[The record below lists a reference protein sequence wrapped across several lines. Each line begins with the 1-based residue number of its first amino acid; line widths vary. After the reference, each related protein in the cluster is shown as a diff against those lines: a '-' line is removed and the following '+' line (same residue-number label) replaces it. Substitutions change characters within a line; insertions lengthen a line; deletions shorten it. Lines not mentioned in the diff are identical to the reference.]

1 MQARK
6 ITVVQTK
13 NQKKSVVMTNATTLG
28 ELKEALTESGIDYE
42 GMTFYEGLSKT
53 ELKQDSSILPHDIER
68 NGTVTNELVFML
80 TNTDKKIRSGAMLR
94 PELYTYIKT
103 NNLQAE
109 VQRKF
114 GKNFTMC
121 KTADLQWIVDN
132 HMKGSKAAAS
142 IVSKEKVNTVQV
154 AAPVHEETQHNECDC
169 NGLNSAVV
177 TLAEAV
183 TRLVCML
190 EENNCLDEVDSSY
203 IRDVLNPIVNGAD
216 ATVERKAP
224 VKDDMASPYSD
235 DEIARMMYEM

>member
-1 MQARK
+1 MEARK
-6 ITVVQTK
+6 ITVVQTR
-13 NQKKSVVMTNATTLG
+13 NQKKSVVMTAATTLG
-28 ELKEALTESGIDYE
+28 ELKEALDEAGINYD

-121 KTADLQWIVDN
+121 KTADLQSVVDAHVN
-132 HMKGSKAAAS
+132 SKPAVLRLATGAPT
-142 IVSKEKVNTVQV
+142 VKKEPKAEVKTEVNV
-154 AAPVHEETQHNECDC
+154 APADSTT
-169 NGLNSAVV
+169 GIKTAFM
-177 TLAEAV
+177 
-183 TRLVCML
+183 ML
-190 EENNCLDEVDSSY
+190 LDDLYENDYIDLSVKDE
-203 IRDVLNPIVNGAD
+203 ILDVLNHEPGTYPESNEA
-216 ATVERKAP
+216 
-224 VKDDMASPYSD
+224 VKDDMSSPYSD
-235 DEIARMMYEM
+235 AEIARMMREM